1 MGRPSETI
9 MAKQKNTA
17 TRVAPVVAA
26 EAGATVTA
34 PVVVDAGAA
43 IGEKPEELTGD
54 AELPVAGGAEVVTGE
69 PGQVA
74 DGVDEDGAAVTA
86 PAVVD
91 AGAATGEETEEL
103 TGDAE
108 LPIAGGTEVVIGEA
122 GQVADGSGEDGGAAE
137 AESAASPPDQPP
149 QPSERETVPALVLS
163 DNHLGKVGQ
172 VIQVDAAHAE
182 ALRLG
187 GLIDTHPN
195 AIKAAT
201 PEE

>member
-1 MGRPSETI
+1 

-17 TRVAPVVAA
+17 PRVAPTVEAEADAAVAA
-26 EAGATVTA
+26 
-34 PVVVDAGAA
+34 PVPAVVDAGEAT
-43 IGEKPEELTGD
+43 GEKPEELFGD
-54 AELPVAGGAEVVTGE
+54 AEVPIAGAAEVVAVE
-69 PGQVA
+69 ADQVA
-74 DGVDEDGAAVTA
+74 DGV
-86 PAVVD
+86 
-91 AGAATGEETEEL
+91 
-103 TGDAE
+103 
-108 LPIAGGTEVVIGEA
+108 
-122 GQVADGSGEDGGAAE
+122 GEDGGAAE

-149 QPSERETVPALVLS
+149 QPSERETVAALVLS

-182 ALRLG
+182 ALRQG

>member
-1 MGRPSETI
+1 

-17 TRVAPVVAA
+17 TRVAPGVAA
-26 EAGATVTA
+26 EAGAPVTA

-43 IGEKPEELTGD
+43 TGEKPEELTGD
-54 AELPVAGGAEVVTGE
+54 AELPVAGGADVVTGE

-74 DGVDEDGAAVTA
+74 DGLDEDGAAVTA

-91 AGAATGEETEEL
+91 VGTATGEETEEL

-122 GQVADGSGEDGGAAE
+122 GQVADGLGEDGGAGE

-149 QPSERETVPALVLS
+149 QPSEPSERETVPALVLS

>member
-9 MAKQKNTA
+9 MTKQKNTA

-26 EAGATVTA
+26 EAGAPVTA

-43 IGEKPEELTGD
+43 TGEKPEELTGD
-54 AELPVAGGAEVVTGE
+54 AELPIAGGA
-69 PGQVA
+69 
-74 DGVDEDGAAVTA
+74 
-86 PAVVD
+86 
-91 AGAATGEETEEL
+91 
-103 TGDAE
+103 
-108 LPIAGGTEVVIGEA
+108 EVVIGEA
-122 GQVADGSGEDGGAAE
+122 GQVADGLGEDGGAAE

-149 QPSERETVPALVLS
+149 QPSDRETVPALVLS

-172 VIQVDAAHAE
+172 IIQVEAAHAE